1 MSSTGSRAAGRGRQ
15 LRERVHSFDPAR
27 DIGPAARKGNLSAPM
42 SRQYLDVPYRSK
54 DAAKALGARFDG
66 TVKRWYV
73 EAGVDLV
80 AFSAWLPAGTA
91 SSGSASTG
99 IALAGE
105 AAAGVVAVKKGISL
119 SRLLNGVAAAVAQA
133 FASGV
138 WTLVEV
144 NEASVRNGHVY
155 LELSER
161 DGAGQPIA
169 RARAM
174 IWAGTA
180 LRILPDFEKAT
191 GAVIGAGIKLLVR
204 AKPVFKA
211 QYGLSLEIDAIDSEY
226 TLGDLEAR
234 KKEIRMRLQQ
244 EGVFDRNRRLSPP
257 WDYRVVLVV
266 APQEAAGLGDFR
278 KEAERLE
285 QFGICRFIY
294 AHSRFQGE
302 GAAREVVAA
311 ASAALRGLG
320 EADRP
325 DAIVIIRGG
334 GAVNDLAWLNDYQLA
349 RFICDQDI
357 PVLTGIGHERDST
370 LPDEVAHTRFDTPS
384 KVIGGIE
391 QQISRRVREARTVW
405 DAILAA
411 GMQSAR
417 TIRLTVERSEA
428 AVRADAREHLAR
440 AKQESTATLN
450 MIAVGAVRRVH
461 DASRQSL
468 ALLNEVRA
476 DAMQAVAT
484 AKQAV
489 PVLMTS
495 VRIDALSNIGEAR
508 SATGLALNT
517 IVDRTAAATRVAA
530 QALDNRLQ
538 RVAERAAGAVQ
549 QARGNAQALMREVA
563 GQGPEKTLTRGFAIV
578 RTEEGRPVSSSEQ
591 AQIAPT
597 LHIQFRDGSTEV
609 RTVPAKGR
617 K

>member
-1 MSSTGSRAAGRGRQ
+1 
-15 LRERVHSFDPAR
+15 
-27 DIGPAARKGNLSAPM
+27 M

-73 EAGVDLV
+73 DAGVDLV
-80 AFSAWLPAGTA
+80 AFGAWLPDGTA
-91 SSGSASTG
+91 PSASASTD
-99 IALAGE
+99 IALADR
-105 AAAGVVAVKKGISL
+105 AAAGMATVKKGIPL

-133 FASGV
+133 FAGGV

-161 DGAGQPIA
+161 DSAGQPIA

-180 LRILPDFEKAT
+180 SRILPDFEKAT

-234 KKEIRMRLQQ
+234 KKEIRARLQQ

-285 QFGICRFIY
+285 RFGICRFIY

-311 ASAALRGLG
+311 ASAVLRELG
-320 EADRP
+320 ETDRP

-334 GAVNDLAWLNDYQLA
+334 GAVNDLAWLNDYELA

-391 QQISRRVREARTVW
+391 QQILRRAREARTAW

-411 GMQSAR
+411 GTQDVR
-417 TIRLTVERSEA
+417 TIRLAVERCEA
-428 AVRADAREHLAR
+428 AIRADAREHLAR

-450 MIAVGAVRRVH
+450 TIAVGAVRRVH
-461 DASRQSL
+461 DASAQSL
-468 ALLNEVRA
+468 ALVNQVRA

-484 AKQAV
+484 AKQEV
-489 PVLMTS
+489 PILMTAI
-495 VRIDALSNIGEAR
+495 RIDALSNIGEAR

-517 IVDRTAAATRVAA
+517 VIDRTAAATRTAS

-538 RVAERAAGAVQ
+538 RVAERAAGVVQ
-549 QARGNAQALMREVA
+549 QARGNAQALMREVT

-578 RTEEGRPVSSSEQ
+578 RTDEGRPVTSSKQ
-591 AQIAPT
+591 AQISST
-597 LHIQFRDGSTEV
+597 LNIQFRDGSTEV
-609 RTVPAKGR
+609 RTIPAKGR